1 MKFPVETITRNLA
14 DLDAASVRK
23 VIDHDNHSD
32 RVWLGKHSFWC
43 MRNNHSIMTAPIP
56 GKI

>member
-14 DLDAASVRK
+14 DLDAAPVRK
-23 VIDHDNHSD
+23 VIDHDSHSD

-43 MRNNHSIMTAPIP
+43 MRNNHSVMTAPIA
-56 GKI
+56 K